1 MNVMQKNI
9 RFFWK
14 KVHFFNKTRVRARKI
29 CTIRLFILILQRFL
43 YADIALC
50 L

>member
-1 MNVMQKNI
+1 MQKNI
-9 RFFWK
+9 RFFGK
-14 KVHFFNKTRVRARKI
+14 RFTSLIKTRVRARKI

>member
-1 MNVMQKNI
+1 MMKSI
-9 RFFWK
+9 LFLGKRFTSLI
-14 KVHFFNKTRVRARKI
+14 KTRARARKI

-43 YADIALC
+43 YADIAIC